1 MKKILVPTDFTE
13 LAEVAVSSAA
23 TLARKTGGEIVLLH
37 VYEKQPD
44 PDAESKLI
52 VLEEKDYMEGL
63 AVSHDMKGGDPI
75 EEIINYDATVIVIA
89 GRELTGI
96 KGFFSHTTAE
106 KVAKHADCP
115 VITVKS
121 HTDLGRIKSIVYP
134 TDMRSEQQ
142 NLIDDLV
149 ELQKLY
155 DANIHIVKV
164 FEDDFILKRDMEKR
178 LKDFAAFND
187 LESYSVTAIEGND
200 EAEEIMKF
208 AHELGAQMI
217 AMATH
222 DRYGLEKLIGGY
234 ISGEILKESQIAIW
248 TKVVN

>member
-1 MKKILVPTDFTE
+1 MKRILVPTDFTE

-23 TLARKTGGEIVLLH
+23 TLAKKTGGEIVLLH
-37 VYEKQPD
+37 VYEKEPD
-44 PDAESKLI
+44 PQAESKLE
-52 VLEEKDYMEGL
+52 VLREKDYMEGID
-63 AVSHDMKGGDPI
+63 VSYEIRGGDPI
-75 EEIINYDATVIVIA
+75 DEIVNFDATIIVIA
-89 GRELTGI
+89 GRELKGI

-106 KVAKHADCP
+106 KVAKHATCP
-115 VITVKS
+115 VITVKT
-121 HTDLGRIKSIVYP
+121 HTNLGAIKSIVYP

-142 NLIDDLV
+142 NLIDDLL

-155 DANIHIVKV
+155 DANLHIVKV

-178 LKDFAAFND
+178 LKDFAEFND

-200 EAEEIMKF
+200 EADEIMRF
-208 AHELGAQMI
+208 ADELGAQMI

-234 ISGEILKESQIAIW
+234 ISGEILKESKIAIW